1 MLKTELL
8 PGMPRLAKGPHFL
21 RVSCLVRTG
30 FRFLTLN
37 FFFGTSLNVLTSWMT
52 CTHSKS
58 PTNDISKMIMI
69 TQERRVERERGE
81 NLHQLTNA
89 EVGQLEL

>member
-30 FRFLTLN
+30 LRFLTLN
-37 FFFGTSLNVLTSWMT
+37 FFFWHFAERSN
-52 CTHSKS
+52 
-58 PTNDISKMIMI
+58 IMDDVH
-69 TQERRVERERGE
+69 TLQV
-81 NLHQLTNA
+81 TDK
-89 EVGQLEL
+89 

>member
-1 MLKTELL
+1 
-8 PGMPRLAKGPHFL
+8 
-21 RVSCLVRTG
+21 
-30 FRFLTLN
+30 
-37 FFFGTSLNVLTSWMT
+37 
-52 CTHSKS
+52 
-58 PTNDISKMIMI
+58 MI